1 MMPKSIRKLMPK
13 VIKSV
18 MKSVKPANLFII
30 LLLVMSPLTACSVQ
44 QTQSVAEPFITGADR
59 SREAREEQ
67 EAHNINDQKTTN
79 RDVEVGILSTIM
91 AFLFSAV
98 GGD

>member
-1 MMPKSIRKLMPK
+1 MPK
-13 VIKSV
+13 VMTNIKPTS
-18 MKSVKPANLFII
+18 LLII
-30 LLLVMSPLTACSVQ
+30 LFLVISPLTACSVQ

-79 RDVEVGILSTIM
+79 RDVEVGILTTIM
-91 AFLFSAV
+91 AFLFS
-98 GGD
+98 GISGD

>member
-1 MMPKSIRKLMPK
+1 MPK
-13 VIKSV
+13 VMTNIKPTS
-18 MKSVKPANLFII
+18 LLII
-30 LLLVMSPLTACSVQ
+30 LFLVMSPLTACCVQ

-79 RDVEVGILSTIM
+79 RDVEVGILTTIM
-91 AFLFSAV
+91 AFLFS
-98 GGD
+98 GISGD

>member
-1 MMPKSIRKLMPK
+1 MPK
-13 VIKSV
+13 VMTNITPISLLIT
-18 MKSVKPANLFII
+18 LF
-30 LLLVMSPLTACSVQ
+30 LVMSPLTACSVQ

-91 AFLFSAV
+91 AFLFSGIA
-98 GGD
+98 GD